1 MKVVIV
7 GGGKVGYYLVRTLL
21 EHKHQPSVIEVDKDV
36 CKNIANEMDI
46 PVICGDATR
55 VETLESAGVGQ
66 AAAFISVTG
75 LDEVNL
81 ISCQLARN
89 KFGIMKTIAKS
100 NNPKNV
106 DIMQRLG
113 IDNVIN
119 STDSIAVLI
128 EREVDTSKIKQ
139 LLTLKRGE
147 VSISEINLPED
158 YVWDGKM
165 LKDIKSNILFN
176 IISITRG
183 DTLMIPRGESE
194 LRSGDRLLVISESD
208 ELRSLKGILKI
219 KND

>member
-1 MKVVIV
+1 MKVIIV
-7 GGGKVGYYLVRTLL
+7 GGGKVGYYLVRALL
-21 EHKHQPSVIEVDKDV
+21 EHKHQPSVIEIDKDV
-36 CKNIANEMDI
+36 CKNIANEFDI

-55 VETLESAGVGQ
+55 VDTLESVSVTNAS
-66 AAAFISVTG
+66 AFISVTG

-81 ISCQLARN
+81 IACQLARN
-89 KFGIMKTIAKS
+89 KFGINKTIAKS

-113 IDNVIN
+113 IDHVIN
-119 STDSIAVLI
+119 STDSIASLI

-139 LLTLKRGE
+139 IITLKQGE
-147 VSISEINLPED
+147 VAISEIILPD
-158 YVWDGKM
+158 NYPWDGKL

-183 DTLMIPRGESE
+183 ETLMIPRGESE
-194 LRSGDRLLVISESD
+194 LRSGDKLLVISESD
-208 ELRSLKGILKI
+208 ALKSLKNILKI